1 MHAVMDS
8 IFRRDGHMKI
18 TIRTALAATVGLLI
32 VAASACTDTVLEPKS
47 TITGANVFN
56 DAGSYKAFLAKVY
69 AGLAVSGQQGAAGQP
84 DIQGIDEGF
93 SQYLRL
99 LWEAQT
105 LPTDEAVIG
114 WGDVGLPEMNT
125 QLWASSNSF
134 VVAMYYRI
142 YFQVAMAN
150 EFLRETS
157 DDKLAE
163 RGVSGALASEIR
175 QYRAEARFLRA
186 LSYWHAID
194 LFGNVPLVTEADE
207 LGSTPPEQATRA
219 QVYDYVVSELTEI
232 QGDLP
237 APGADSYGRATGPAA
252 SMLLAKVYMNAEVYT
267 GAPNWSGAFTATQAV
282 INSGAYSLDPEYRRM
297 FMANN
302 HTSPE
307 IVFAIPQDGLR
318 TQTWGG
324 MTFLVH
330 ASCGG
335 GMNNSDYG
343 IDGCW
348 WGLRLKPQAYQR
360 FGGEDVRDDYFY
372 TDGQNVEVAS
382 IGNWNDGIA
391 APKFTNKTSTGQ
403 SGSHATHVDTDYPM
417 FRLGDAYLMYAEAVL
432 RGGGGS
438 RAEALDYVNALRER
452 AFGGPSANITDAE
465 LTLSFILD
473 ERGRELLWEGHRRTD
488 LVRYGLFT
496 GGDYIWSWKGGS
508 QAGSP
513 TETFRDLYPLPASE
527 LVANPNLMQNPGY

>member
-1 MHAVMDS
+1 MKNN
-8 IFRRDGHMKI
+8 IRR
-18 TIRTALAATVGLLI
+18 ALVATVGLLI
-32 VAASACTDTVLEPKS
+32 VAVTACTDTVLEPKS

-56 DAGSYKAFLAKVY
+56 DAGSYKAFIARVY

-99 LWEAQT
+99 LWEAEE
-105 LPTDEAVIG
+105 LPTDAAVIG

-125 QLWASSNSF
+125 QMWASSNSF

-142 YFQVAMAN
+142 FFQVAMAN

-157 DDKLAE
+157 EAKLAE
-163 RGVSGALASEIR
+163 RGVSGTLLTQIQ

-194 LFGNVPLVTEADE
+194 LFGNVPLVTETDE
-207 LGSTPPEQATRA
+207 LGSTPPQQATRSEI
-219 QVYDYVVSELTEI
+219 YEYVVSELTDI
-232 QGDLP
+232 QGQLP
-237 APGADSYGRATGPAA
+237 APGPGSYGRATGPAA
-252 SMLLAKVYMNAEVYT
+252 SMLLAKLYLNAEVYT
-267 GAPNWSGAFTATQAV
+267 GSANWSGALTAAQAA
-282 INSGAYSLDPEYRRM
+282 ISGGYSLDPVYRHM

-302 HTSPE
+302 QTSPE
-307 IVFAIPQDGLR
+307 IIFAVPQDGLK

-335 GMNNSDYG
+335 SMNNADYG

-348 WGLRLKPQAYQR
+348 WGLRLKPQAYNL
-360 FGGEDVRDDYFY
+360 FGAGDDRASYFY
-372 TDGQNVEVAS
+372 TDGQNVEIGS
-382 IGNWNDGIA
+382 IGNFNDGIA
-391 APKFTNKTSTGQ
+391 APKYTNKTSSGQ
-403 SGSHATHVDTDYPM
+403 TGSHSTHVDTDFPM

-438 RAEALDYVNALRER
+438 RAQALAYVNALRER
-452 AFGGPSANITDAE
+452 AFGGPDGNITDAE
-465 LTLSFILD
+465 LTLDFILA

-488 LVRYGLFT
+488 LVRFGRFT
-496 GGDYIWSWKGGS
+496 GGTYLWSWKGGV
-508 QAGSP
+508 QAGRA

-527 LVANPNLMQNPGY
+527 LVTNPNLTQNPGY

>member
-1 MHAVMDS
+1 MKNN
-8 IFRRDGHMKI
+8 IRR
-18 TIRTALAATVGLLI
+18 ALVATVGLLI
-32 VAASACTDTVLEPKS
+32 VAVTACTDTVLEPKS

-56 DAGSYKAFLAKVY
+56 DAGSYKAFIARVY

-99 LWEAQT
+99 LWEAEE
-105 LPTDEAVIG
+105 LPTDAAVIG

-125 QLWASSNSF
+125 QMWASSNSF

-142 YFQVAMAN
+142 FFQVAMAN

-157 DDKLAE
+157 EAKLAE
-163 RGVSGALASEIR
+163 RGVSGTLLTQIQ

-194 LFGNVPLVTEADE
+194 LFGNVPLVTETDE
-207 LGSTPPEQATRA
+207 LGSTPPQQATRSEI
-219 QVYDYVVSELTEI
+219 YEYVVSELTDI
-232 QGDLP
+232 QGQLP
-237 APGADSYGRATGPAA
+237 APGPGSYGRATGPAA
-252 SMLLAKVYMNAEVYT
+252 SMLLAKLYLNAEVYT
-267 GAPNWSGAFTATQAV
+267 GSANWSGALTAAQAA
-282 INSGAYSLDPEYRRM
+282 IGGGYSLDPVYRHM

-302 HTSPE
+302 QTSPE
-307 IVFAIPQDGLR
+307 IIFAVPQDGLK

-335 GMNNSDYG
+335 SMNNADYG

-348 WGLRLKPQAYQR
+348 WGLRLKPQAYNL
-360 FGGEDVRDDYFY
+360 FGAGDDRASYFY
-372 TDGQNVEVAS
+372 TDGQNVEIGS
-382 IGNWNDGIA
+382 IGNFNDGIA
-391 APKFTNKTSTGQ
+391 APKYTNKTSSGQ
-403 SGSHATHVDTDYPM
+403 TGSHSTHVDTDFPM

-438 RAEALDYVNALRER
+438 RAQALAYVNALRER
-452 AFGGPSANITDAE
+452 AFGGPDGNITDAE
-465 LTLSFILD
+465 LTLDFILA

-488 LVRYGLFT
+488 LVRFGRFT
-496 GGDYIWSWKGGS
+496 GGSYIWSWKGGV
-508 QAGSP
+508 QAGRA

-527 LVANPNLMQNPGY
+527 LVTNPNLTQNPGY

>member
-1 MHAVMDS
+1 
-8 IFRRDGHMKI
+8 MKT
-18 TIRTALAATVGLLI
+18 TIRTALVAAVGLL
-32 VAASACTDTVLEPKS
+32 VVGTTACTDTVLEPKS

-56 DAGSYKAFLAKVY
+56 DAGSYEAFIAKVY

-99 LWEAQT
+99 LWEAQE

-142 YFQVAMAN
+142 FFQVGMAN
-150 EFLRETS
+150 QFLRETTA
-157 DDKLAE
+157 DKLAA
-163 RGVSGALASEIR
+163 RGVGSTLEAQIQ

-194 LFGNVPLVTEADE
+194 LFGSVPLVTENDE
-207 LGSTPPEQATRA
+207 LGSTPPQQATR
-219 QVYDYVVSELTEI
+219 QELYDFVVSELQDI
-232 QGDLP
+232 QSQLP
-237 APGADSYGRATGPAA
+237 APGASTYGRATTQAA
-252 SMLLAKVYMNAEVYT
+252 NMLLAKLYMNAEVYT
-267 GAPNWSGAFTATQAV
+267 GTPNWSGAVSALQAV
-282 INSGAYSLDPEYRRM
+282 IGSGSYSLDPNYRHM
-297 FMANN
+297 FMADNN
-302 HTSPE
+302 TSPE
-307 IVFAIPQDGLR
+307 IIFAITQDGLK

-324 MTFLVH
+324 MTFLIH

-335 GMNNSDYG
+335 GMSNSDYG

-348 WGLRLKPQAYQR
+348 WGLRLKQQAYNR
-360 FGGEDVRDDYFY
+360 FAAGDKRASYFY
-372 TDGQNVEVAS
+372 TKDQNVNVAS

-391 APKFTNKTSTGQ
+391 APKYTNMTSGGQ
-403 SGSHATHVDTDYPM
+403 PGSHSTHVDTDYPM

-438 RAEALDYVNALRER
+438 RSTALGYVNALRER
-452 AFGGPSANITDAE
+452 AFGDSAHNITDAQ
-465 LTLSFILD
+465 LTLPWILD

-488 LVRYGLFT
+488 LIRFGEFT
-496 GGDYIWSWKGGS
+496 GSSYIWAWKGGV
-508 QAGSP
+508 AGGQG

-527 LVANPNLMQNPGY
+527 LITNPNLTQNPGY

>member
-1 MHAVMDS
+1 MVAV
-8 IFRRDGHMKI
+8 
-18 TIRTALAATVGLLI
+18 T
-32 VAASACTDTVLEPKS
+32 ACTDTVLEPKS

-56 DAGSYKAFLAKVY
+56 DAGSYKAFIARVY

-99 LWEAQT
+99 LWEAQE
-105 LPTDEAVIG
+105 LPSDEAVIG

-125 QLWASSNSF
+125 QMWAASNSF

-157 DDKLAE
+157 DEKLAE
-163 RGVSGALASEIR
+163 RGVSAAVKTEIQ

-186 LSYWHAID
+186 LSYWHAVD
-194 LFGNVPLVTEADE
+194 LFGNVPLVTETDE
-207 LGSTPPEQATRA
+207 LGSTPPQQATRA
-219 QVYDYVVSELTEI
+219 EIYDYVVNELTEI
-232 QGDLP
+232 QGQLP
-237 APGADSYGRATGPAA
+237 APGPSSYGRATGPAA
-252 SMLLAKVYMNAEVYT
+252 SMLLAKLYLNAEVYT
-267 GAPNWSGAFTATQAV
+267 GAANWAGALNAAQTVIGSG
-282 INSGAYSLDPEYRRM
+282 GYSLDADYRRM

-307 IVFAIPQDGLR
+307 IIFAVPQDGLR

-330 ASCGG
+330 ASCGA
-335 GMNNSDYG
+335 GMSNADYG

-348 WGLRLKPQAYQR
+348 WGLRLKPQAYR
-360 FGGEDVRDDYFY
+360 FYDAGDGRTSYFY

-382 IGNWNDGIA
+382 IGNFNDGIA
-391 APKFTNKTSTGQ
+391 APKYTNKTSTGQ
-403 SGSHATHVDTDYPM
+403 SGSHATHVDTDFPM

-438 RAEALDYVNALRER
+438 RAQALAYVNALRER
-452 AFGGPSANITDAE
+452 AYGGAAGDITDAQ
-465 LTLSFILD
+465 LTLPFILA

-488 LVRYGLFT
+488 LVRFGQFT
-496 GGDYIWSWKGGS
+496 GNAYIWAWKGGV
-508 QAGSP
+508 QAGKA
-513 TETFRDLYPLPASE
+513 TESFRDLYPLPASE
-527 LVANPNLMQNPGY
+527 LVTNPNLTQNPGY